1 MMLCANIKVSAADVV
16 DMEIGGGHRTVC
28 VFDQAI
34 EIMSNDYILILPNND
49 TLRMDIMLNGTV
61 TKGLKSLRISK
72 VDKDSVLLEEG
83 SHIIKCSSEEQV
95 NSVGTQL
102 SQQTSVSQIKMDKMT
117 GVGNAVYTVEE
128 NGQIKDSSGN
138 VVNQNNFPVR
148 TTSIKEEIKQFEE
161 KVDERIKAKQEE
173 ESKPVYVPQPE
184 PEKVVEKKAEVTD
197 KNKDDTNKSET
208 IEKEIEGKDEQA
220 HDSDPS
226 TANPV
231 PIKEP
236 DPQSDHIDDTPD
248 QVDKNSDTPQTP
260 NTNTNVTENGGTSG
274 TASEPTGGTPSTAS
288 ADIPE
293 AGGHDLP

>member
-1 MMLCANIKVSAADVV
+1 MSKKLKTVLLSVAVATMMLCANIKVSAADVV

-28 VFDQAI
+28 VFGQAI

-128 NGQIKDSSGN
+128 NGQIKDSSL
-138 VVNQNNFPVR
+138 Q
-148 TTSIKEEIKQFEE
+148 T
-161 KVDERIKAKQEE
+161 AK
-173 ESKPVYVPQPE
+173 S
-184 PEKVVEKKAEVTD
+184 
-197 KNKDDTNKSET
+197 
-208 IEKEIEGKDEQA
+208 
-220 HDSDPS
+220 
-226 TANPV
+226 
-231 PIKEP
+231 
-236 DPQSDHIDDTPD
+236 
-248 QVDKNSDTPQTP
+248 
-260 NTNTNVTENGGTSG
+260 
-274 TASEPTGGTPSTAS
+274 
-288 ADIPE
+288 
-293 AGGHDLP
+293 

>member
-28 VFDQAI
+28 VFGQAI

-61 TKGLKSLRISK
+61 TKGFKSLRISK

-184 PEKVVEKKAEVTD
+184 PEKIVEKTSESSEDNNTGSGIEEGAGKVTPSQD
-197 KNKDDTNKSET
+197 GDGQNTQSQDGNGQNTQSQDGDGQNTQSQDGNGQNTQSQDGNGQNT
-208 IEKEIEGKDEQA
+208 QSQDGNGQNTQSQDGNGQNTQNQGPEG
-220 HDSDPS
+220 
-226 TANPV
+226 
-231 PIKEP
+231 
-236 DPQSDHIDDTPD
+236 
-248 QVDKNSDTPQTP
+248 
-260 NTNTNVTENGGTSG
+260 
-274 TASEPTGGTPSTAS
+274 TGG
-288 ADIPE
+288 E
-293 AGGHDLP
+293 G